1 MSKHVGIYLGIGA
14 NLSISGH
21 DNPKSGCLAAIDFL
35 TADGAITLDAISPW
49 YRTAPVPVSDQ
60 PWFYN
65 AVLKIKTELSPSDL
79 IQRIHNV
86 EAEMGRVRLVRNEA
100 RVIDIDII
108 DYSGLINKSNPILPH
123 PRMHQRAF
131 VLYPLRDVASD
142 WVHPVSGLGIEDLI
156 AGLEDQNIHPE

>member
-21 DNPKSGCLAAIDFL
+21 DNPKSGCLAAIDYL
-35 TADGAITLDAISPW
+35 TADGAISLEAISPW
-49 YRTAPVPVSDQ
+49 YRTEPVPVSDQ

-65 AVLKIKTELSPSDL
+65 AVLKIKTDLSPSDL

-108 DYSGLINKSNPILPH
+108 DYAGQINGSDPILPH
-123 PRMHQRAF
+123 PRMDQRAF
-131 VLYPLRDVASD
+131 VLYPLRDLASD
-142 WVHPVSGLGIEDLI
+142 WVHPQTGRGIDELI
-156 AGLEDQNIHPE
+156 AELKAQNIHPE